1 MDVSARSQ
9 DTFGAGYH
17 ERIAHSKTT
26 HDHALRRGT
35 YRSKRR
41 RGGGAFSGWRLALPS
56 GLFAIIIA
64 TGALMVLG
72 AGAALAFFA
81 GDLPSPQDLAK
92 DPLAQSTKVYDR
104 TGTELLYQFSEE
116 NREVVSYQDIPQVLI
131 DATVSAE
138 DKTFWTNPGVDIV
151 GTIRAV
157 FSDVTG
163 RSTGQGGASTITQQL
178 VKQRIVGNEVSI
190 KRKIRE
196 AILAVEVTNTYS
208 KQQILELY
216 FNQIYYGNQA
226 YGVKAAAQ
234 TYFGKSDL
242 SKLTLAEA
250 ALLAGLPQ
258 APSVL
263 DPTQADNVDRAAE
276 RRAYVL
282 GQMVDNGAITQAE
295 SDAASAEEIKVAGP
309 PVATIKAPHFV
320 FQVRNQLAQI
330 LGGDEAAVSRG
341 GYRVTTTLDMK
352 TQEIGERQV
361 REWVDLLH
369 NRNVWNAALVSID
382 PRTGEVLT
390 YVGSVDYNNRDDP
403 RVQGQ
408 FDVAGI
414 GLRQPGSSFKMFN
427 YVTALKKGATAA
439 TVVVDA
445 RTDFGGKA
453 DPTRMSPSACGYC
466 PENADLQYHGP
477 VTMRQAIRESRNVP
491 AVKFLAEYSGIED
504 TIQTAHDLGITTD
517 IDPATIGLSLTL
529 GAKEVHLVDM
539 ASAYGVLA
547 NMGLRVT
554 PTYILKV
561 EDSRGNLVWEHKDY
575 EQKRAL
581 DPGIAWI
588 MTDILKDTTQPSK
601 DFIFGSWTNIGRPA
615 ALKTGTTDNLK
626 DVYSV
631 GYVPTLVTGVW
642 MGNSNGEKMSTV
654 DFASATGPGQ
664 LWRDYMKE
672 ALADTPATDWPRPA
686 NVVSGTVVSAPGAL
700 GGYGSGLAPSALS
713 PFSMSEWFIKGTEP
727 SKADDWFVA
736 GCPQPDGAVKIAM
749 KINDTHAPAPFQRYT
764 DQWIRDAIAGKH
776 AYSRYTWNLV
786 SPDPCATP
794 SPSLTPVPTRTPVST
809 RTPGGTP
816 TLPPFPTPTPTP
828 TPKKT

>member
-1 MDVSARSQ
+1 M
-9 DTFGAGYH
+9 
-17 ERIAHSKTT
+17 
-26 HDHALRRGT
+26 L
-35 YRSKRR
+35 
-41 RGGGAFSGWRLALPS
+41 L
-56 GLFAIIIA
+56 
-64 TGALMVLG
+64 LG
-72 AGAALAFFA
+72 AGAAFAFFTE
-81 GDLPSPQDLAK
+81 DLPSAQDLAK
-92 DPLAQSTKVYDR
+92 DPLPQSTKVYDR
-104 TGTELLYQFSEE
+104 TGAELLYQFSEE
-116 NREVVSYQDIPQVLI
+116 NRELVAYDEIPQILV
-131 DATVSAE
+131 DATVAAE
-138 DKTFWTNPGVDIV
+138 DKSFWSNPGVDVLGIV
-151 GTIRAV
+151 RAIV
-157 FSDVTG
+157 SDVTNRG
-163 RSTGQGGASTITQQL
+163 SGQGGASTITQQL
-178 VKQRIVGNEVSI
+178 VKQRIVGSEVSI

-208 KQQILELY
+208 KRQILELY

-263 DPTQADNVDRAAE
+263 DPTQADNVDRAKD

-282 GQMVDNGAITQAE
+282 SQMVDTGAIKQGAADGANAE
-295 SDAASAEEIKVAGP
+295 TIKVAGP

-320 FQVRNQLAQI
+320 FQVRNQLTQI

-341 GYRVTTTLDMK
+341 GYRVTTTLDMTK
-352 TQEIGERQV
+352 QEIGERQV
-361 REWVDLLH
+361 KEWVERLH
-369 NRNVWNAALVSID
+369 GRNVWNAALVSID
-382 PRTGEVLT
+382 PRSGEVLT

-414 GLRQPGSSFKMFN
+414 GVRQPGSSFKMFN
-427 YVTALKKGATAA
+427 YVTALKNGATAA

-453 DPTRMSPSACGYC
+453 DPTRLSPAACAYC

-491 AVKFLAEYSGIED
+491 AVRFLAEYSGIEA

-517 IDPATIGLSLTL
+517 IDPTTIGLSLTL
-529 GAKEVHLVDM
+529 GAKEVHLADM

-547 NMGLRVT
+547 NMGVRVT
-554 PTYILKV
+554 PTYVLKV
-561 EDSRGNLVWEHKDY
+561 EDAHGKVVWEHKDY
-575 EQKRAL
+575 EQKRVL
-581 DPGIAWI
+581 DAGIAWI

-601 DFIFGSWTNIGRPA
+601 DFIFGSWTNIGRVA

-642 MGNSNGEKMSTV
+642 MGNSNGDRMSAV

-672 ALADTPATDWPRPA
+672 ALADTPASDWARPA
-686 NVVSGTVVSAPGAL
+686 NVVSGTVVSAPGAY
-700 GGYGSGLAPSALS
+700 GGFGSGLAPSALS
-713 PFSMSEWFIKGTEP
+713 PFSMTEWFIKGTEP
-727 SKADDWFVA
+727 AKADDWFVA
-736 GCPQPDGAVKIAM
+736 GCPQPDGTVKVAM
-749 KINDTHAPAPFQRYT
+749 KINDTRAPAAFQRYT
-764 DQWIRDAIAGKH
+764 DQWVRDAIAGKH
-776 AYSRYTWNLV
+776 TYGRYTWNLV
-786 SPDPCATP
+786 SPDACATP
-794 SPSLTPVPTRTPVST
+794 TPVLTPVPTRTPVP
-809 RTPGGTP
+809 TPTFPFGTP
-816 TLPPFPTPTPTP
+816 TPRPIPTPT
-828 TPKKT
+828 KKP

>member
-1 MDVSARSQ
+1 MDVSARSK

-17 ERIAHSKTT
+17 GRIARSKTT
-26 HDHALRRGT
+26 LDHALRRGT
-35 YRSKRR
+35 YRSKR

-56 GLFAIIIA
+56 GLFALIIA
-64 TGALMVLG
+64 TGALLILG
-72 AGAALAFFA
+72 AGAALAFFTS
-81 GDLPSPQDLAK
+81 DLPSPQDLAK
-92 DPLAQSTKVYDR
+92 EPLAQSTKVYDR
-104 TGTELLYQFSEE
+104 TGAQLLYQFSEE
-116 NREVVSYQDIPQVLI
+116 NREVVSYDEIPQVLI
-131 DATVSAE
+131 DATVAAE
-138 DKTFWTNPGVDIV
+138 DKSFWTNPGVDVFGIV
-151 GTIRAV
+151 RAV
-157 FSDVTG
+157 VSDVTG
-163 RSTGQGGASTITQQL
+163 RGSGQGGASTITQQL
-178 VKQRIVGNEVSI
+178 VKRRIVGDEVSL

-196 AILAVEVTNTYS
+196 GILAIEVTNTYS

-258 APSVL
+258 SPSIL
-263 DPTQADNVDRAAE
+263 DPTQAENADRATD
-276 RRAYVL
+276 RRLYVL
-282 GQMVDNGAITQAE
+282 NQMVDTGAIKQDVA
-295 SDAASAEEIKVAGP
+295 DAANAEPIKVAEA

-320 FQVRNQLAQI
+320 FQVRNQLTQI

-341 GYRVTTTLDMK
+341 GYRVTTTLDMTK
-352 TQEIGERQV
+352 QEIGERQV
-361 REWVDLLH
+361 REWVELLH
-369 NRNVWNAALVSID
+369 ARNVWNAALVSID
-382 PRTGEVLT
+382 PRTGEVLA

-445 RTDFGGKA
+445 RTDFTGKA
-453 DPTRMSPSACGYC
+453 DPTRMSPAACGYC

-491 AVKFLAEYSGIED
+491 AVRFLAEYSGIED
-504 TIQTAHDLGITTD
+504 TIQTAHELGITTD
-517 IDPATIGLSLTL
+517 IDSSKVGLSLTL
-529 GAKEVHLVDM
+529 GAREVHLVDM

-547 NMGLRVT
+547 NMGVRIA

-561 EDSRGNLVWEHKDY
+561 EDARGKVVWEHKDY
-575 EQKRAL
+575 ESKRVL
-581 DPGIAWI
+581 DQGIAWI
-588 MTDILKDTTQPSK
+588 MTDILKDTTQPSRN
-601 DFIFGSWTNIGRPA
+601 FIFGQWTNIGRVA

-642 MGNSNGEKMSTV
+642 MGNSNGEPMSSR
-654 DFASATGPGQ
+654 DFNSAMGPGQ

-672 ALADTPATDWPRPA
+672 ALADTPPSDWQRPS
-686 NVVSGTVVSAPGAL
+686 NVVSGTVVSAPGAF
-700 GGYGSGLAPSALS
+700 GGYGSGLLS
-713 PFSMSEWFIKGTEP
+713 SSLTPVSTTGGVIQGTEP
-727 SKADDWFVA
+727 PRTDDWFVA
-736 GCPQPDGAVKIAM
+736 GGQLPHGSRKVAVEIQDLRA
-749 KINDTHAPAPFQRYT
+749 
-764 DQWIRDAIAGKH
+764 
-776 AYSRYTWNLV
+776 
-786 SPDPCATP
+786 
-794 SPSLTPVPTRTPVST
+794 
-809 RTPGGTP
+809 PGGGP
-816 TLPPFPTPTPTP
+816 RY
-828 TPKKT
+828 K

>member
-9 DTFGAGYH
+9 DTFGGRYH

-26 HDHALRRGT
+26 HDHALRRGA

-64 TGALMVLG
+64 TGALLLIG

-104 TGTELLYQFSEE
+104 TGTQLLYQFSEE
-116 NREVVSYQDIPQVLI
+116 NREVVSYEEIPQVLI

-138 DKTFWTNPGVDIV
+138 DKSFWTNPGVDIL

-157 FSDVTG
+157 VSDVTG

-178 VKQRIVGNEVSI
+178 VKQRIVGNEVSL

-258 APSVL
+258 SPSIL
-263 DPTQADNVDRAAE
+263 DPTQAENADRAQE
-276 RRAYVL
+276 RRLYVL
-282 GQMVDNGAITQAE
+282 NQMVDA
-295 SDAASAEEIKVAGP
+295 
-309 PVATIKAPHFV
+309 
-320 FQVRNQLAQI
+320 
-330 LGGDEAAVSRG
+330 
-341 GYRVTTTLDMK
+341 
-352 TQEIGERQV
+352 
-361 REWVDLLH
+361 
-369 NRNVWNAALVSID
+369 
-382 PRTGEVLT
+382 
-390 YVGSVDYNNRDDP
+390 
-403 RVQGQ
+403 
-408 FDVAGI
+408 AGI

-427 YVTALKKGATAA
+427 YVTALKNGATAA

-453 DPTRMSPSACGYC
+453 DPTKMSPIACGYC

-491 AVKFLAEYSGIED
+491 AVKFLAQYSGIEA

-517 IDPATIGLSLTL
+517 IDPSKVGLSLTL
-529 GAKEVHLVDM
+529 GAREVKLMDM
-539 ASAYGVLA
+539 TSAYGVLA
-547 NMGLRVT
+547 NMGVRVT

-561 EDSRGNLVWEHKDY
+561 EDSHGKVIWEHKDF

-581 DPGIAWI
+581 DAGIAWI
-588 MTDILKDTTQPSK
+588 MTDILKDTTNPAK
-601 DFIFGSWTNIGRPA
+601 DFIFGSWTNIGRVA

-631 GYVPTLVTGVW
+631 GYVPTMVTGVW
-642 MGNSNGEKMSTV
+642 MGNSNGDPMSHN
-654 DFASATGPGQ
+654 DFSSAMGPGQ

-686 NVVSGTVVSAPGAL
+686 NVVSGTVVSAPGAF
-700 GGYGSGLAPSALS
+700 G
-713 PFSMSEWFIKGTEP
+713 
-727 SKADDWFVA
+727 
-736 GCPQPDGAVKIAM
+736 
-749 KINDTHAPAPFQRYT
+749 R
-764 DQWIRDAIAGKH
+764 
-776 AYSRYTWNLV
+776 
-786 SPDPCATP
+786 
-794 SPSLTPVPTRTPVST
+794 
-809 RTPGGTP
+809 
-816 TLPPFPTPTPTP
+816 
-828 TPKKT
+828 

>member
-1 MDVSARSQ
+1 MVVSARSQ
-9 DTFGAGYH
+9 DTFGGRYH

-157 FSDVTG
+157 VSDVTG

-178 VKQRIVGNEVSI
+178 VKQRIVGSEVSI

-196 AILAVEVTNTYS
+196 AILAIEVTTTYT
-208 KQQILELY
+208 KRQILELY

-263 DPTQADNVDRAAE
+263 DPTQADNVDRAKD

-282 GQMVDNGAITQAE
+282 SQMVDTGAIKQA
-295 SDAASAEEIKVAGP
+295 AADGANAETIKVAGP

-320 FQVRNQLAQI
+320 FQVRNQLTQI

-341 GYRVTTTLDMK
+341 GYRVTTTLDMTK
-352 TQEIGERQV
+352 QEIGERQGKEGV
-361 REWVDLLH
+361 ERLH
-369 NRNVWNAALVSID
+369 GRNVWNAALVSID

-403 RVQGQ
+403 PRQGQ

-427 YVTALKKGATAA
+427 YVTALKNGATAA

-445 RTDFGGKA
+445 RTDFGGRA
-453 DPTRMSPSACGYC
+453 DPTRMSPALCGYC

-491 AVKFLAEYSGIED
+491 AVRFLAEYAGID
-504 TIQTAHDLGITTD
+504 ATIQTARDLGITTE
-517 IDPATIGLSLTL
+517 IDPKTIGLSLTL

-561 EDSRGNLVWEHKDY
+561 EDSHGKVIWEHKDY

-642 MGNSNGEKMSTV
+642 MGNSNGDAMSTR
-654 DFASATGPGQ
+654 DFSSAMGPGQ

-672 ALADTPATDWPRPA
+672 ALAGTPASDWEKPA
-686 NVVSGTVVSAPGAL
+686 NVVSASIVAAPGAF
-700 GGYGSGLAPSALS
+700 GGYGSGPLAANPSPLTAA
-713 PFSMSEWFIKGTEP
+713 EGVIKGT
-727 SKADDWFVA
+727 
-736 GCPQPDGAVKIAM
+736 G
-749 KINDTHAPAPFQRYT
+749 
-764 DQWIRDAIAGKH
+764 
-776 AYSRYTWNLV
+776 
-786 SPDPCATP
+786 
-794 SPSLTPVPTRTPVST
+794 
-809 RTPGGTP
+809 PG
-816 TLPPFPTPTPTP
+816 PTPDWVLHGRAG
-828 TPKKT
+828 

>member
-1 MDVSARSQ
+1 MDVSARSK
-9 DTFGAGYH
+9 DTFGGGYH
-17 ERIAHSKTT
+17 ERIARSKTT

-35 YRSKRR
+35 YRSKR

-56 GLFAIIIA
+56 GLFALIIA
-64 TGALMVLG
+64 TGALLLLAG
-72 AGAALAFFA
+72 GAALAFFTA
-81 GDLPSPQDLAK
+81 DLPSPQDLAK

-104 TGTELLYQFSEE
+104 TGAQLLYQFSEE
-116 NREVVSYQDIPQVLI
+116 NREVVSYDEIPQVLI
-131 DATVSAE
+131 DATVAAE
-138 DKTFWTNPGVDIV
+138 DKSFFTNPGVDVLGIV
-151 GTIRAV
+151 RAV

-163 RSTGQGGASTITQQL
+163 RGSGQGGASTITQQL
-178 VKQRIVGNEVSI
+178 VKRRIVGDEVSL

-196 AILAVEVTNTYS
+196 AILAIEVTNTYS
-208 KQQILELY
+208 KRQILELY

-234 TYFGKSDL
+234 TYFRKSDL

-258 APSVL
+258 SPSIL
-263 DPTQADNVDRAAE
+263 DPTQADNADRAQE
-276 RRAYVL
+276 RRLYVL
-282 GQMVDNGAITQAE
+282 NQMVDTGAITQKDA
-295 SDAASAEEIKVAGP
+295 DAADSETIKVAEA

-320 FQVRNQLAQI
+320 FQVRNQLTQI
-330 LGGDEAAVSRG
+330 LGGDEGAVSRG
-341 GYRVTTTLDMK
+341 GYRVTTTLDMTK
-352 TQEIGERQV
+352 QEIGERQV
-361 REWVDLLH
+361 REWVDFLH
-369 NRNVWNAALVSID
+369 DRNVWNAALVSID

-427 YVTALKKGATAA
+427 YVTALKNGATAA
-439 TVVVDA
+439 TVVIDA
-445 RTDFGGKA
+445 RTDFGGRA

-477 VTMRQAIRESRNVP
+477 VTMRQAVRESRNVP
-491 AVKFLAEYSGIED
+491 AVRFLAEYSGIEA
-504 TIQTAHDLGITTD
+504 TIQTAHDMGITTE
-517 IDPATIGLSLTL
+517 IDPTKIGLSLTL
-529 GAKEVHLVDM
+529 GAKEVHLADM

-547 NMGLRVT
+547 NMGVRVA

-561 EDSRGNLVWEHKDY
+561 EDSHGKVIWEHKDF

-588 MTDILKDTTQPSK
+588 MTDILKDTTNPAR
-601 DFIFGSWTNIGRPA
+601 DFIFGQWTNIGRVA

-631 GYVPTLVTGVW
+631 GYVPTMVTGVW
-642 MGNSNGEKMSTV
+642 MGNSNGEAMSSR
-654 DFASATGPGQ
+654 DFSSAMGPGQ

-686 NVVSGTVVSAPGAL
+686 NVVNGTVVTAPGAL

-713 PFSMSEWFIKGTEP
+713 PFSSTEWFIKGTEP
-727 SKADDWFVA
+727 ARADDWFVA
-736 GCPQPDGAVKIAM
+736 GCPQPDGTAKVAM
-749 KINDTHAPAPFQRYT
+749 SIKDTRAPAAFQRYT
-764 DQWIRDAIAGKH
+764 DQWVRDAMAGKH
-776 AYSRYTWNLV
+776 TYGRYTWSLV
-786 SPDPCATP
+786 GPEPCPTPASPTP
-794 SPSLTPVPTRTPVST
+794 TLTPVPTRTPGP
-809 RTPGGTP
+809 TPTIAFPTG
-816 TLPPFPTPTPTP
+816 TLPPFPTPT
-828 TPKKT
+828 KKP

>member
-9 DTFGAGYH
+9 DTFGARYH

-64 TGALMVLG
+64 TRALMMLG
-72 AGAALAFFA
+72 AGAALAFSA
-81 GDLPSPQDLAK
+81 GDLPSPQALAK

-138 DKTFWTNPGVDIV
+138 DKTFWTNPGVDIL

-178 VKQRIVGNEVSI
+178 VKQRIVGSEVSI
-190 KRKIRE
+190 KRKSRE

-208 KQQILELY
+208 KRQILELY

-263 DPTQADNVDRAAE
+263 DPTQADNVDRAID

-282 GQMVDNGAITQAE
+282 SQMVDTGAIKQGAADGANAE
-295 SDAASAEEIKVAGP
+295 TIKVAGP

-320 FQVRNQLAQI
+320 FQVRNQLTQI

-341 GYRVTTTLDMK
+341 GYRVTTTLDMTK
-352 TQEIGERQV
+352 QEIGERQV
-361 REWVDLLH
+361 REWGEKLH

-382 PRTGEVLT
+382 PQTGEVLA

-491 AVKFLAEYSGIED
+491 AVRFLAEYSGIEA
-504 TIQTAHDLGITTD
+504 TIQTATDMGITTP
-517 IDPATIGLSLTL
+517 IDPTTIGLSLTL

-539 ASAYGVLA
+539 AGAYAVPPK
-547 NMGLRVT
+547 MGLRVT

-561 EDSRGNLVWEHKDY
+561 EDSHGKVIWEHKDF

-588 MTDILKDTTQPSK
+588 MTDILKDTTNPAK
-601 DFIFGSWTNIGRPA
+601 DFIFGSWTNIGRVA

-626 DVYSV
+626 ELYSV
-631 GYVPTLVTGVW
+631 GDVPTTVTGAW

-700 GGYGSGLAPSALS
+700 GGYGSGLAPSALP

-727 SKADDWFVA
+727 ARADDWFVA
-736 GCPQPDGAVKIAM
+736 GCPQPDGTAKVAM
-749 KINDTHAPAPFQRYT
+749 SIKDTRAPAAFQRYT
-764 DQWIRDAIAGKH
+764 D
-776 AYSRYTWNLV
+776 
-786 SPDPCATP
+786 
-794 SPSLTPVPTRTPVST
+794 
-809 RTPGGTP
+809 
-816 TLPPFPTPTPTP
+816 
-828 TPKKT
+828 

>member
-1 MDVSARSQ
+1 MDVSARPQ

-17 ERIAHSKTT
+17 GRIAHSKTT
-26 HDHALRRGT
+26 HDHALRRGA
-35 YRSKRR
+35 YRLKRR
-41 RGGGAFSGWRLALPS
+41 RGGGSFSGWRLALPS
-56 GLFAIIIA
+56 GLFALVIA
-64 TGALMVLG
+64 TGALLLAG
-72 AGAALAFFA
+72 AFAALAFFTE
-81 GDLPSPQDLAK
+81 DLPSAQDLAK
-92 DPLAQSTKVYDR
+92 DPLPEATKVYDR
-104 TGTELLYQFSEE
+104 TGAELLYQFSEE
-116 NREVVSYQDIPQVLI
+116 NRELVGYDEIPQVLV
-131 DATVSAE
+131 DATVAAE
-138 DKTFWTNPGVDIV
+138 DKSFFSNPGVDVLGIV
-151 GTIRAV
+151 RAV
-157 FSDVTG
+157 FADVTG
-163 RSTGQGGASTITQQL
+163 SSTGQGGASTITQQL

-196 AILAVEVTNTYS
+196 AILAIEVANTYS
-208 KQQILELY
+208 KPQVLELY

-258 APSVL
+258 APSIL
-263 DPTQADNVDRAAE
+263 DPTQADNVDRAQE

-282 GQMVDNGAITQAE
+282 NQMVDTGAVKQEAADLANAE
-295 SDAASAEEIKVAGP
+295 TIKVAGP

-320 FQVRNQLAQI
+320 FQVRNQLTQI
-330 LGGDEAAVSRG
+330 LGGDEGAVSRG
-341 GYRVTTTLDMK
+341 GYRVTTTLDMPK
-352 TQEIGERQV
+352 QEIGERQV
-361 REWVDLLH
+361 REWVDELH
-369 NRNVWNAALVSID
+369 SKNVWNAALVSID

-453 DPTRMSPSACGYC
+453 DPTRMSPATCVYC

-491 AVKFLAEYSGIED
+491 AVRFLAEYSGIEA
-504 TIQTAHDLGITTD
+504 TIQTAREMGITTE
-517 IDPATIGLSLTL
+517 IDPTKIGLSLTL

-547 NMGLRVT
+547 NMGVRAT
-554 PTYILKV
+554 PTFILKV
-561 EDSRGNLVWEHKDY
+561 EDSRGKVIWEHKDF
-575 EQKRAL
+575 EQKRVL
-581 DPGIAWI
+581 DAGIAWL
-588 MTDILKDTTQPSK
+588 MTDILKDTTQPSR
-601 DFIFGSWTNIGRPA
+601 DFIFGSWTNIGRVA

-631 GYVPTLVTGVW
+631 GYVPTMVTGVW
-642 MGNSNGEKMSTV
+642 MGNSNGEPMSSR
-654 DFASATGPGQ
+654 DFSSAMGPGQ

-672 ALADTPATDWPRPA
+672 ALADTPASDWPRPA
-686 NVVSGTVVSAPGAL
+686 NVVSGTVVSAPGAF

-713 PFSMSEWFIKGTEP
+713 PFSTTEWFIKGTEP
-727 SKADDWFVA
+727 AKTDDWFVA
-736 GCPQPDGAVKIAM
+736 GCVQPDGTAKVAM
-749 KINDTHAPAPFQRYT
+749 NIKDARAPAGFQRYT
-764 DQWIRDAIAGKH
+764 DQWIRDALSGKH
-776 AYSRYTWNLV
+776 TYGRYTWNLV
-786 SPDPCATP
+786 SPDPCPTP
-794 SPSLTPVPTRTPVST
+794 S
-809 RTPGGTP
+809 
-816 TLPPFPTPTPTP
+816 PTPTPTP
-828 TPKKT
+828 APTRTPAVTPPTRTPLPTPTKKP

>member
-131 DATVSAE
+131 DAAVSAE

-157 FSDVTG
+157 YADLTSRGTG
-163 RSTGQGGASTITQQL
+163 SGGASTITQQL
-178 VKQRIVGNEVSI
+178 VKQRIVGGELSI

-196 AILAVEVTNTYS
+196 AILAIQVTNTYS

-234 TYFGKSDL
+234 TYFGKTDL
-242 SKLTLAEA
+242 THLTLAEA

-263 DPTQADNVDRAAE
+263 DPTQEANVDRAEE

-282 GQMVDNGAITQAE
+282 DQMVETGAITQQQA
-295 SDAASAEEIKVAGP
+295 DAANAVPIKVAGP

-320 FQVRNQLAQI
+320 FQVRNQLSQI
-330 LGGDEAAVSRG
+330 LGGDEAAVTRG
-341 GYRVTTTLDMK
+341 GYRVTTTLDLTK
-352 TQEIGERQV
+352 QEIGERQV
-361 REWVDLLH
+361 REWVEELH

-382 PRTGEVLT
+382 PRSGEVLT

-453 DPTRMSPSACGYC
+453 DPTRMSPAACGYC

-491 AVKFLAEYSGIED
+491 AVRFLAEYSGIED
-504 TIQTAHDLGITTD
+504 TIQSAHDLGITTE
-517 IDPATIGLSLTL
+517 IDPSKVGLSLTL
-529 GAKEVHLVDM
+529 GAQVVHLVDM
-539 ASAYGVLA
+539 TSAYGVLA
-547 NMGLRVT
+547 NMGTRIA

-664 LWRDYMKE
+664 PWRDHLKE
-672 ALADTPATDWPRPA
+672 ELADTPATDWPRPA
-686 NVVSGTVVSAPGAL
+686 N
-700 GGYGSGLAPSALS
+700 
-713 PFSMSEWFIKGTEP
+713 
-727 SKADDWFVA
+727 
-736 GCPQPDGAVKIAM
+736 
-749 KINDTHAPAPFQRYT
+749 R
-764 DQWIRDAIAGKH
+764 
-776 AYSRYTWNLV
+776 
-786 SPDPCATP
+786 
-794 SPSLTPVPTRTPVST
+794 
-809 RTPGGTP
+809 
-816 TLPPFPTPTPTP
+816 
-828 TPKKT
+828 

>member
-1 MDVSARSQ
+1 MSARSQ
-9 DTFGAGYH
+9 DTFGGGYH

-26 HDHALRRGT
+26 HDHALRRGA

-56 GLFAIIIA
+56 GLFAIILA
-64 TGALMVLG
+64 TGALLILG
-72 AGAALAFFA
+72 AGAAFAFFA
-81 GDLPSPQDLAK
+81 SDLPSPQDLAK

-104 TGTELLYQFSEE
+104 TGTQLLYQFSEE
-116 NREVVSYQDIPQVLI
+116 NREVVSYDEIPQVLI

-138 DKTFWTNPGVDIV
+138 DKSFWTNPGVDIL

-163 RSTGQGGASTITQQL
+163 RNSGQGGASTITQQL
-178 VKQRIVGNEVSI
+178 VKQRIVGNEVSL

-263 DPTQADNVDRAAE
+263 DPTQADNVDRAAD

-282 GQMVDNGAITQAE
+282 SQMVSTGAITQAQ

-341 GYRVTTTLDMK
+341 GYRVTTTLDMTK
-352 TQEIGERQV
+352 QEIGERQV
-361 REWVDLLH
+361 KEWVEKLH

-382 PRTGEVLT
+382 PRTGEILT

-403 RVQGQ
+403 KVQGQ

-453 DPTRMSPSACGYC
+453 DPTRMSPSACAYC

-491 AVKFLAEYSGIED
+491 AVRFLAEYSGIED
-504 TIQTAHDLGITTD
+504 TIQTAHDLGITTP
-517 IDPATIGLSLTL
+517 IDPTTIGLSLTL

-547 NMGLRVT
+547 NMGMRVT

-561 EDSRGNLVWEHKDY
+561 EDARGNLVWEHKDY

-601 DFIFGSWTNIGRPA
+601 DFIFGSWTNIGRVA

-642 MGNSNGEKMSTV
+642 MGNSNGDRMSTV

-672 ALADTPATDWPRPA
+672 ALADTPASDWPRPA
-686 NVVSGTVVSAPGAL
+686 NVVNGTVVSAPGAY
-700 GGYGSGLAPSALS
+700 GGYGSGLVPSALS

-727 SKADDWFVA
+727 AKVDDWFAA
-736 GCPQPDGAVKIAM
+736 GCVGPDGSVKVSM
-749 KINDTHAPAPFQRYT
+749 KINDTRAPIPFQRYT

-776 AYSRYTWNLV
+776 AYGRYTWNLV
-786 SPDPCATP
+786 GPDGCPTP
-794 SPSLTPVPTRTPVST
+794 SPSLTPVPTRTPVP
-809 RTPGGTP
+809 TPTFPRTP
-816 TLPPFPTPTPTP
+816 TLPPFPTPTP
-828 TPKKT
+828 KKT

>member
-1 MDVSARSQ
+1 MVVPARSQ

-17 ERIAHSKTT
+17 GRIARQKTT
-26 HDHALRRGT
+26 HDHALRRGA

-64 TGALMVLG
+64 TAALLVAG
-72 AGAALAFFA
+72 AGAALAFFSD
-81 GDLPSPQDLAK
+81 DLPSAQDLAR

-104 TGTELLYQFSEE
+104 TGSQLLYQFSEE
-116 NREVVSYQDIPQVLI
+116 NRELVTYNEIPQAVI
-131 DATVSAE
+131 DATVAAE
-138 DKTFWTNPGVDIV
+138 DKSFWTNPGVDVLGIA
-151 GTIRAV
+151 RAV
-157 FSDVTG
+157 FADVTNRG
-163 RSTGQGGASTITQQL
+163 SGQGGASTITQQL
-178 VKQRIVGNEVSI
+178 VKQRIVGAEVSV

-196 AILAVEVTNTYS
+196 AILAIEVTNTYS

-242 SKLTLAEA
+242 AKLTLAEA

-258 APSVL
+258 APSIL
-263 DPTQADNVDRAAE
+263 DPTQAENVNRAKD

-282 GQMVDNGAITQAE
+282 DQMVDTGAITRAQADLANVE
-295 SDAASAEEIKVAGP
+295 PIKVAGP

-320 FQVRNQLAQI
+320 FQVRNQLTQI

-352 TQEIGERQV
+352 MQEIGERQV
-361 REWVDLLH
+361 KEWVESLH

-382 PRTGEVLT
+382 PRSGEIVT

-445 RTDFGGKA
+445 RTDFGGRA
-453 DPTRMSPSACGYC
+453 DPTRMGPAACGYC

-491 AVKFLAEYSGIED
+491 AVRFLAEYSGIED
-504 TIQTAHDLGITTD
+504 TIQTAHDLGITTE
-517 IDPATIGLSLTL
+517 IDPTTIGLSLTL
-529 GAKEVHLVDM
+529 GAREVHLLDM
-539 ASAYGVLA
+539 ASSYGVLA

-554 PTYILKV
+554 PTFILKV
-561 EDSRGNLVWEHKDY
+561 EDAHGKVVWEHKDY
-575 EQKRAL
+575 EQKRVL

-588 MTDILKDTTQPSK
+588 MTDILKDTTQPSR
-601 DFIFGSWTNIGRPA
+601 DFIFGQWTNIGRVA

-631 GYVPTLVTGVW
+631 GYVPTMVTGVW
-642 MGNSNGEKMSTV
+642 MGNSNGDPMSSR
-654 DFASATGPGQ
+654 DFNSAMGPGQ

-672 ALADTPATDWPRPA
+672 ALADTPASDWPRPA
-686 NVVSGTVVSAPGAL
+686 NVVSATAVMAPGAF
-700 GGYGSGLAPSALS
+700 GGYGSGLAPSGLS
-713 PFSMSEWFIKGTEP
+713 PFSSTEWFIKGTEP
-727 SKADDWFVA
+727 AKVDDWFVP
-736 GCPQPDGAVKIAM
+736 GCVQPDGSTRVSM
-749 KINDTHAPAPFQRYT
+749 KINDTRAPATFQRYT
-764 DQWIRDAIAGKH
+764 DQWIRDAIAGRH
-776 AYSRYTWNLV
+776 TYGRFTWNLV
-786 SPDPCATP
+786 SPDPCPTPTPRPVTP
-794 SPSLTPVPTRTPVST
+794 SPTPTRTFPI
-809 RTPGGTP
+809 PTP
-816 TLPPFPTPTPTP
+816 TLPPIPTPT
-828 TPKKT
+828 KKP

>member
-1 MDVSARSQ
+1 MDVSARSK
-9 DTFGAGYH
+9 DTFGGGYH
-17 ERIAHSKTT
+17 EPIAHSKTT

-35 YRSKRR
+35 YRSNRR
-41 RGGGAFSGWRLALPS
+41 RSGGAFSGWRLALPS
-56 GLFAIIIA
+56 GLFALILA
-64 TGALMVLG
+64 TGALLLIG
-72 AGAALAFFA
+72 GGAALAYFT

-92 DPLAQSTKVYDR
+92 EPLAQSTKVYDR
-104 TGTELLYQFSEE
+104 TGTQLLYQFSEE
-116 NREVVSYQDIPQVLI
+116 NREVVSYEEIPQVLI
-131 DATVSAE
+131 DATVAAE
-138 DKTFWTNPGVDIV
+138 DKSFFSNPGVDVLGIV
-151 GTIRAV
+151 RAV
-157 FSDVTG
+157 VSDVTG
-163 RSTGQGGASTITQQL
+163 RGAGQGGASTITQQL
-178 VKQRIVGNEVSI
+178 VKRRIVGDEVSL

-282 GQMVDNGAITQAE
+282 GQMVDTGAITQAQ

-341 GYRVTTTLDMK
+341 GYRVTTTLDMTK
-352 TQEIGERQV
+352 QEIGERQV
-361 REWVDLLH
+361 RDWVEKLH

-382 PRTGEVLT
+382 PRSGEVLT

-517 IDPATIGLSLTL
+517 IDPTTIGLSLTL

-547 NMGLRVT
+547 NMGVRGT
-554 PTYILKV
+554 PTYILK
-561 EDSRGNLVWEHKDY
+561 
-575 EQKRAL
+575 
-581 DPGIAWI
+581 
-588 MTDILKDTTQPSK
+588 DTTNPAK
-601 DFIFGSWTNIGRPA
+601 DFIFGSWTNIGRVA

-642 MGNSNGEKMSTV
+642 MGNSNG
-654 DFASATGPGQ
+654 D
-664 LWRDYMKE
+664 R
-672 ALADTPATDWPRPA
+672 
-686 NVVSGTVVSAPGAL
+686 
-700 GGYGSGLAPSALS
+700 
-713 PFSMSEWFIKGTEP
+713 
-727 SKADDWFVA
+727 
-736 GCPQPDGAVKIAM
+736 
-749 KINDTHAPAPFQRYT
+749 
-764 DQWIRDAIAGKH
+764 
-776 AYSRYTWNLV
+776 
-786 SPDPCATP
+786 
-794 SPSLTPVPTRTPVST
+794 
-809 RTPGGTP
+809 
-816 TLPPFPTPTPTP
+816 
-828 TPKKT
+828 

>member
-1 MDVSARSQ
+1 MEVSARSK
-9 DTFGAGYH
+9 DTFGGGYH
-17 ERIAHSKTT
+17 ERIARSKTT

-35 YRSKRR
+35 YRAKRR

-56 GLFAIIIA
+56 GLFALIIA
-64 TGALMVLG
+64 TGALLLLG
-72 AGAALAFFA
+72 AGAALAFFTE
-81 GDLPSPQDLAK
+81 DLPSAQDLAK
-92 DPLAQSTKVYDR
+92 DPLPQSTKVYDR
-104 TGTELLYQFSEE
+104 TGTQLLYQFSEE
-116 NREVVSYQDIPQVLI
+116 NRELVTYGEIPQVLV
-131 DATVSAE
+131 DATVAAE
-138 DKTFWTNPGVDIV
+138 DKTFWSNPGVDVLGIA
-151 GTIRAV
+151 RAV
-157 FSDVTG
+157 FADVTG
-163 RSTGQGGASTITQQL
+163 RSSGQGGASTITQQL
-178 VKQRIVGNEVSI
+178 VKQRIVGSEVSI

-196 AILAVEVTNTYS
+196 AILAIEVTNTYS
-208 KQQILELY
+208 KHQILELY

-242 SKLTLAEA
+242 SELTLAEA

-263 DPTQADNVDRAAE
+263 DPTQADNVDRAQE

-282 GQMVDNGAITQAE
+282 GQMVDTGAITQTNA
-295 SDAASAEEIKVAGP
+295 DAADAELIKVAGP

-320 FQVRNQLAQI
+320 FQVRNQLTQL

-341 GYRVTTTLDMK
+341 GYRVTTTLDMAK
-352 TQEIGERQV
+352 QEIGERQV
-361 REWVDLLH
+361 HDWVEELH
-369 NRNVWNAALVSID
+369 SRNVWNAALVSID

-427 YVTALKKGATAA
+427 YVTALKNGATAA

-453 DPTRMSPSACGYC
+453 DPTRMSPATCGYC

-491 AVKFLAEYSGIED
+491 AVRFLAEYSGIEA
-504 TIQTAHDLGITTD
+504 TIQTAREMGITTE
-517 IDPATIGLSLTL
+517 IDPTKIGLSLTL

-539 ASAYGVLA
+539 ASSYGVLA
-547 NMGLRVT
+547 NMGLRVS

-561 EDSRGNLVWEHKDY
+561 EDSRGKVVWEHKDY
-575 EQKRAL
+575 EQKRVL
-581 DPGIAWI
+581 DAGIAWI
-588 MTDILKDTTQPSK
+588 MTDILKDTTQPSR
-601 DFIFGSWTNIGRPA
+601 DFIFGTWTNIGRVA

-631 GYVPTLVTGVW
+631 GYVPTMVTGVW
-642 MGNSNGEKMSTV
+642 MGNSNGDPMSSR
-654 DFASATGPGQ
+654 DFSSAMGPGQ

-672 ALADTPATDWPRPA
+672 ALADTTASDWPRPA
-686 NVVSGTVVSAPGAL
+686 NVVSGTVVSAPGAF
-700 GGYGSGLAPSALS
+700 GGYGSGLAPSGLS
-713 PFSMSEWFIKGTEP
+713 PFSSTEWFIKGTEP
-727 SKADDWFVA
+727 AKTDDWFVA
-736 GCPQPDGAVKIAM
+736 ACPQPDGSAKVAM
-749 KINDTHAPAPFQRYT
+749 KINDTRAPASFQRYT
-764 DQWIRDAIAGKH
+764 DQWVRDAITGKH
-776 AYSRYTWNLV
+776 TYGRYTWNLV
-786 SPDPCATP
+786 SPDPCPTP
-794 SPSLTPVPTRTPVST
+794 APVLTPVPTRTPVP
-809 RTPGGTP
+809 TPTFPFATP
-816 TLPPFPTPTPTP
+816 TLPPFPTPT
-828 TPKKT
+828 KKP